1 MGVCSTVINSNNRI
15 EYETDDNLELYNLK
29 EERI

>member
-1 MGVCSTVINSNNRI
+1 MGVCSTVINSNNRS
-15 EYETDDNLELYNLK
+15 EYEIDDNLELYNLK

>member
-1 MGVCSTVINSNNRI
+1 MGICSAVKNNNNRS
-15 EYETDDNLELYNLK
+15 EYGTDDNLELYNLK

>member
-1 MGVCSTVINSNNRI
+1 MGVCSTVINRNNRS